1 MEMGESDDLDRLLER
16 MEREER
22 DQSSDSDM
30 ETEPSC
36 RQGRG
41 RGRGRGRRRVLQI
54 EPIHTCIY
62 FKHELSI

>member
-41 RGRGRGRRRVLQI
+41 RGREI
-54 EPIHTCIY
+54 EPTHTCIY